1 MPLARSTRLG
11 AGFLAVPVG
20 CIGAFVDNGRDTTL
34 TDVTLGGITGPFNA
48 VVPRHVPTTAAA
60 VLFTNGLTHFVPIKL
75 ENLASESNAS
85 SNDNNTNENTQT
97 DLDSDT
103 QLFQS

>member
-1 MPLARSTRLG
+1 MP
-11 AGFLAVPVG
+11 AGG
-20 CIGAFVDNGRDTTL
+20 IGAFVDNGRDTAL

-48 VVPRHVPTTAAA
+48 VVPGDVPLTVGS
-60 VLFTNGLTHFVPIKL
+60 VLFTNSLTHFVPIKL